1 MFRLRR
7 WMICLKRNK
16 LVPGIQQDTAVE
28 CVVRGIVFPAHVFVA
43 GRYYV
48 G

>member
-7 WMICLKRNK
+7 WMICLKQNK
-16 LVPGIQQDTAVE
+16 LVPGMPQDTAVE
-28 CVVRGIVFPAHVFVA
+28 CVVREIVFPAHVLVA
-43 GRYYV
+43 GRYYA